1 MSRTGDVSMAKLL
14 TRQSLPTTKDGF
26 AHAVRIAPMLL
37 MLALLSLGMIACAE
51 VASASTRET
60 FDQSTKPHLRAFP
73 APPLAFVPNAGQLD
87 PAVRYYGRVQGYSVY
102 FAPQEVVLA
111 FEKRTRATTRGALP
125 ADEESSEGVAL
136 A

>member
-1 MSRTGDVSMAKLL
+1 
-14 TRQSLPTTKDGF
+14 
-26 AHAVRIAPMLL
+26 
-37 MLALLSLGMIACAE
+37 
-51 VASASTRET
+51 RET

-136 A
+136 ALTFLGSRPGAQPQGQGEETAKVNVLRGNDPSKWQTGLPTYREIVYPG